1 MQGPEDVEMMLRLHA
16 LGWGTRRI
24 ASELG
29 VSRNTVRRYLRQG
42 GWQPYG
48 RPRRQSQLDG
58 LEAWLLERFLQH
70 GGNADVVR
78 QELATVHGIEV
89 SLRTVERAVK
99 PHRELLKAQARAT
112 VRFETRPGRQL
123 QIDFGTVTVEIDGER
138 VRVKLFV
145 ATLGY
150 SRRLFVRATRHERQ
164 SAWLEGIEGAFR
176 HFGGVPEE
184 LLLDNARALV
194 KHHDLQRGEVVFNDR
209 FDAFCRHWGVRPR
222 ACRPYRARTKGKDE
236 RMVGYVKRNAIA
248 GRTFASWEAL
258 EAHLAGW
265 TRCVADQRVHGTTG
279 EVPAERFARDEAVAL
294 RPLAGRPPFQQRRE
308 LQRRVG
314 SDLCV
319 EVDTNAYSVPWRLI
333 GADVTVQVHGGR
345 VEVWHA
351 GDCVA
356 EHAELSGQRRRSI
369 ERRHLDGVVRVRPA
383 PVQDAAAPA
392 EAPPPRNEEELRRDL
407 QAYADAI
414 GGGW

>member
-1 MQGPEDVEMMLRLHA
+1 MLRLHA

-24 ASELG
+24 AEELG
-29 VSRNTVRRYLRQG
+29 VARNTVRRYLRQG

-48 RPRRQSQLDG
+48 RPRRSSQLDG
-58 LEAWLLERFLQH
+58 LESWLEERFLQH

-78 QELATVHGIEV
+78 QELKEEHGIDV

-99 PHRELLKAQARAT
+99 PHRQLLRAKAQAT
-112 VRFETRPGRQL
+112 VRFETRPGQQL
-123 QIDFGTVTVEIDGER
+123 QIDFGTVTVRIDGEP
-138 VRVKLFV
+138 VKVKVFV

-150 SRRLFVRATRHERQ
+150 SRRLFVRVTRHERL
-164 SAWLEGIEGAFR
+164 SAWLEGLEGAFR
-176 HFGGVPEE
+176 HFGGLPEE

-194 KHHDLQRGEVVFNDR
+194 KHHDVQRGEVVFNDR
-209 FDAFCRHWGVRPR
+209 FAAFCRYWGVRPR
-222 ACRPYRARTKGKDE
+222 ACRPYRAQTKGKDE
-236 RMVGYVKRNAIA
+236 RMVGYVKGNGVA
-248 GRTFASWEAL
+248 GRTFSSWEAFVG
-258 EAHLAGW
+258 HLDRW
-265 TRCVADQRVHGTTG
+265 NRNIADQRVHGTTG
-279 EVPAERFARDEAVAL
+279 EVPAVRFERDERAAL

-314 SDLCV
+314 NDLCV
-319 EVDTNAYSVPWRLI
+319 EVDTNAYSAPWRLI
-333 GADVTVQVHGGR
+333 GAEVTVQVHGGR
-345 VEVWHA
+345 VELWHA
-351 GDCVA
+351 GACVA

-383 PVQDAAAPA
+383 RVQDAAAPA
-392 EAPPPRNEEELRRDL
+392 KAPPTENEDLVRDL